1 MPDRPTADECTAVH
15 RALIDCH
22 GKPPAPENMQ
32 FEDDEEGGPVTDN
45 GICSSNYRVGKRG
58 LDERFGRAN
67 YEAIRQAPLEDVVE
81 ALRPGG
87 LANVKGKRLKQMLND
102 VYARN
107 GQNKL
112 SLEDL
117 HGLPAPEAKA
127 SLLALHGVGPKV
139 AACVMAYRLGLHE
152 FAVDT
157 HVLRI
162 TKRLGWVS
170 QKSDGKQAY
179 EHLNARIPDELK
191 HDVSGHATNAWRA
204 AQAQDLYP
212 ARGHPDHHPHLV
224 IPDYIKHLPRSTLE
238 RVRAETLGAWRLQ
251 RSRAELSLFAG
262 DRHVE
267 EISWGRWLLRCP
279 IDVRQCVAWLEAIE
293 QQEAW
298 LDHSLAQSEQA
309 VSLPFPV
316 HGVIFS

>member
-1 MPDRPTADECTAVH
+1 MPDRPTADECAAVH
-15 RALIDCH
+15 RALVDCH

-45 GICSSNYRVGKRG
+45 GKVSSVLDSVFRCMLTLNTNARNYRVGKRG

-67 YEAIRQAPLEDVVE
+67 YEAIRKAPLEDVVE

-117 HGLPAPEAKA
+117 HGLSAPEAKA

-162 TKRLGWVS
+162 TKRLGWVL
-170 QKSDGKQAY
+170 QKSDSKQAY
-179 EHLNARIPDELK
+179 EHLNAKIPDELK
-191 HDVSGHATNAWRA
+191 HDLHVLFIQHGRA
-204 AQAQDLYP
+204 CRTCAAAAVKVKEP
-212 ARGHPDHHPHLV
+212 
-224 IPDYIKHLPRSTLE
+224 
-238 RVRAETLGAWRLQ
+238 
-251 RSRAELSLFAG
+251 
-262 DRHVE
+262 
-267 EISWGRWLLRCP
+267 
-279 IDVRQCVAWLEAIE
+279 IE
-293 QQEAW
+293 QCP
-298 LDHSLAQSEQA
+298 LR
-309 VSLPFPV
+309 PF
-316 HGVIFS
+316 FNQ